1 MTTDHDSK
9 PEFTQAQ
16 AQAMYEWIQGF
27 VRYATFE
34 DTPRLATD
42 LQMAKFAREARM
54 KAALFLANMKTA
66 PADVAPASGNAAQPV
81 TLCAIRLPDKHVFK
95 DGELVDIRMRWTH
108 KVYQYVGRDD
118 EWYLLRDY
126 FGGVIGRRR
135 ADVLF
140 EGEVAEMTFVVLRAA

>member
-1 MTTDHDSK
+1 MTTNTPIWNDYIAS
-9 PEFTQAQ
+9 FTRPTLLSV
-16 AQAMYEWIQGF
+16 IVSP
-27 VRYATFE
+27 VRVE
-34 DTPRLATD
+34 
-42 LQMAKFAREARM
+42 
-54 KAALFLANMKTA
+54 
-66 PADVAPASGNAAQPV
+66 AAQPV

-135 ADVLF
+135 EDVLF
-140 EGEVAEMTFVVLRAA
+140 EGEVAEMTFAILKAA